1 MSGAV
6 TTPRRVPP
14 RAPLERGS
22 TLRGARGSRT
32 GWAGLVGVGLGL
44 LVLLSAVL
52 PGTLGGVTRSTPA
65 PPPGEWT
72 SARAYGIGTWENGVV
87 RVELPT
93 TGPTITIG
101 SISDPRIAATLALYG
116 LAEVAPNGTF
126 SVFASFANPNTGWSL
141 SHTVA
146 SNRTLDLTLTGTV
159 PELQVAGLWESED
172 DGGDTGDVVG
182 NATVRV
188 DIYLNGSAAPS
199 ATAARVA
206 VQATNWTWEDL
217 GDSLGLSMVLI
228 AANET
233 RIAARIGPSPHL
245 LQELANVSGN
255 VVASLS
261 WSAAAKVVFG
271 SGAQGSSSVA
281 SFSQTTPT
289 GSNSTVR
296 LLFGNVSGGY
306 DSVEYDPWITLDLGA
321 FNVGAL
327 PAWSL
332 GQAGWIVL
340 GGAVGIVAV
349 LALVAARRPRSQP
362 TELGTR

>member
-6 TTPRRVPP
+6 TTSHRVPP
-14 RAPLERGS
+14 RRATTR
-22 TLRGARGSRT
+22 RAARASRA
-32 GWAGLVGVGLGL
+32 GWAALVGAGLGL
-44 LVLLSAVL
+44 LVVLSIVL
-52 PGTLGGVTRSTPA
+52 PGTLGGVTRSA
-65 PPPGEWT
+65 PTSLPRTWT

-93 TGPTITIG
+93 TGPTMTIR
-101 SISDPRIAATLALYG
+101 SIADPRVATTLALYG

-126 SVFASFANPNTGWSL
+126 SVFASFANPNTGWNL

-146 SNRTLDLTLTGTV
+146 ANGTLDLTLAGTV

-172 DGGDTGDVVG
+172 EGGDAGDVVG

-188 DIYLNGSAAPS
+188 DIFLNGSAVPG

-206 VQATNWTWEDL
+206 VQAANWTWEDL
-217 GDSLGLSMVLI
+217 GDSLGLSMLLF

-233 RIAARIGPSPHL
+233 RIAAQIGPSPHL
-245 LQELANVSGN
+245 LQELTNVSGK

-271 SGAQGSSSVA
+271 SGVQGSSSVA

-306 DSVEYDPWITLDLGA
+306 DSVEYDPWITLSLGA
-321 FNVGAL
+321 FLVGGL

-349 LALVAARRPRSQP
+349 LALVAARRPRNQP
-362 TELGTR
+362 TELSIH